1 MEESNSIIEEQPKQR
16 KFIQNFII
24 VLISNGL
31 TILSG
36 ILVGF
41 IIPKIM
47 GVTDYGYYKT
57 FTLYSSYIGLFHFGF
72 IDGIYLYFAGKE
84 YKDLDK
90 TKFRTY
96 TRFLCFIELGVT
108 LIVSLIALGFIGTGS
123 MLIFLFVALNVL
135 ATNIT
140 TYFEFISQIT
150 MRFKQLSFRSII
162 KCSATAIS
170 VVVLYLLY
178 KFSNY
183 IASYP
188 IYVAIVLGINY
199 SLALWYIFSYREL
212 VFGKSNSIKEEWPAI
227 KSFFKVGMPL
237 LLANLVA
244 QFVFVIDQQ
253 FVNILF
259 SKEDYA
265 TYAFAYNMVNLI
277 TVATGAVSTVLYPTL
292 KRMNPETIKNNYAK
306 INSYLM
312 IFVFFCLVI
321 YYPLDIFIRH
331 FLKNYISSLEIFR
344 IILPGLA
351 ISSSISVIKYNCY
364 KTFGKVKNY
373 FIKSLVV
380 LGLSFIANLI
390 VYLIFKNMASI
401 SIVSLC
407 VLLIWYILVES
418 YFIRTYKVQWIRNFI
433 YLLIMIAAFYAISFI
448 PNILLAGGIY
458 IASWLGITCI
468 VYIDYVKHIFLKIIR
483 K

>member
-1 MEESNSIIEEQPKQR
+1 MEETNSLVEEQPKQK

-57 FTLYSSYIGLFHFGF
+57 FTLFSSYIGLFHFGF

-90 TKFRTY
+90 FKFRTY
-96 TRFLCFIELGVT
+96 SRFLFLIELGVT
-108 LIVSLIALGFIGTGS
+108 LLVSLVALSFIGTSS

-135 ATNIT
+135 AINIT

-150 MRFKQLSFRSII
+150 MRFKQLSIRSII
-162 KCSATAIS
+162 KCTATAVS
-170 VVVLYLLY
+170 VIVLYLLY

-183 IASYP
+183 IPTYQ
-188 IYVAIVLGINY
+188 IYVIIVLGINY
-199 SLALWYIFSYREL
+199 ILALWYIISYREL
-212 VFGKSNSIKEEWPAI
+212 VFGKSHKFKEEWPAI

-237 LLANLVA
+237 LLANLIA
-244 QFVFVIDQQ
+244 QLVFVIDQQ

-277 TVATGAVSTVLYPTL
+277 TVATGAISTVLYPTL
-292 KRMNPETIKNNYAK
+292 KRMNPETIKNNYAR
-306 INSYLM
+306 INAYLM
-312 IFVFFCLVI
+312 IFVFFCMII

-331 FLKNYISSLEIFR
+331 YLKDYISSLQIFR

-373 FIKSLVV
+373 FVKSLLV
-380 LGLSFIANLI
+380 LVLSIVANVI
-390 VYLIFKNMASI
+390 VYLLFKNMHSI
-401 SIVSLC
+401 SIVSLG
-407 VLLIWYILVES
+407 VLLVWYILVES
-418 YFIRTYKVQWIRNFI
+418 YFIRTYKVHWIRNLL
-433 YLLIMIAAFYAISFI
+433 YLFVMIAAFYGISFI
-448 PNILLAGGIY
+448 PNIYMACGIY
-458 IASWLGITCI
+458 LLSWIGITC
-468 VYIDYVKHIFLKIIR
+468 VMYIDYVKHIFLKIL